1 MKKFHITIKDIKT
14 GEILHDT
21 DTDAIIAAV
30 HEEGETAGIVLTA
43 CDGKALLE
51 TLGALKKV
59 RKNIV
64 SSNPL
69 LSLLETVEN
78 VTENN

>member
-1 MKKFHITIKDIKT
+1 MKKFHIIIKDNKT
-14 GEILHDT
+14 GEILHDV

-30 HEEGETAGIVLTA
+30 HEEGKTAGIALTA

-51 TLGALKKV
+51 ALEAVKNV
-59 RKNIV
+59 RKEII

-69 LSLLETVEN
+69 LSLLEMIEN